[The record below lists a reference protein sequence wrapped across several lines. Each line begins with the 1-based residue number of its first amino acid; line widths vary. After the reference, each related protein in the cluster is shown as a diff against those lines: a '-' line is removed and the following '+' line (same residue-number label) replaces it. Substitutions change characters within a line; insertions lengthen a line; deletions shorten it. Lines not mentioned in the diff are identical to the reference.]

1 MVSILLAEDQVIVR
15 QGIKMMLETDP
26 DLVVTGEAT
35 NGREA
40 LQLREKYYFDLAIL
54 DIRMPELD
62 GIKTAQQLLERYPD
76 MKVLIL
82 TTFNDEDYAI
92 EALKIGVHGYL
103 LKDANKDELIRAI
116 KDCLK
121 GGLQLPGEVARKV
134 VPHLLN
140 EKKKTSSKETTIFL
154 TKRERDIL
162 CLLGEGKS
170 NKEIAEGLA
179 LSIGTVKNH
188 ISSLLDKLQLR
199 DRTQL
204 AIYAIHNGYV

>member
-15 QGIKMMLETDP
+15 QGIKMMLETDL

-35 NGREA
+35 NGKEA

-140 EKKKTSSKETTIFL
+140 EKKKTYSKETTTFL